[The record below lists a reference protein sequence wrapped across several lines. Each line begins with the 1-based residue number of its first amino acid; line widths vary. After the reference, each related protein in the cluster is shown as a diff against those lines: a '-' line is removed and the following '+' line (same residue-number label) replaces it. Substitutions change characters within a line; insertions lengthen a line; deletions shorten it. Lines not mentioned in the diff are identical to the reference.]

1 MILKETIHWKNLKSY
16 SALWCGGGLV
26 TRWCSTLAT
35 PWTVAL
41 QTPLSMGFSRQE
53 YCSGLLFPSP
63 RDLHNPRM
71 EAESPPLQEDSL
83 PTKPPRKPIVLC
95 NSPVREKSEAEITDN
110 LELYDNKQ

>member
-1 MILKETIHWKNLKSY
+1 
-16 SALWCGGGLV
+16 
-26 TRWCSTLAT
+26 
-35 PWTVAL
+35 
-41 QTPLSMGFSRQE
+41 
-53 YCSGLLFPSP
+53 
-63 RDLHNPRM
+63 M